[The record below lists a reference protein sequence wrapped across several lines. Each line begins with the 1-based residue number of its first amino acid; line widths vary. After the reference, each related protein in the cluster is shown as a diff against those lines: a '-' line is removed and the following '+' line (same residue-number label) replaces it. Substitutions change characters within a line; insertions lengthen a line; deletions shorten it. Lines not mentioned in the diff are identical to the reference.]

1 MNRMRLVIA
10 SAALLSMPLL
20 GAGCEN
26 AATTEALKTCSTKL
40 ESMQKSSSAQE
51 ATLKDLKKQLAEV
64 QGKVGELTK
73 ENEELKAAKS
83 PGKADAKKSEAVA
96 KGKKK

>member
-10 SAALLSMPLL
+10 SAALLSMPLVST
-20 GAGCEN
+20 GCED
-26 AATTEALKTCSTKL
+26 AATTEALKTCSTNL
-40 ESMQKSSSAQE
+40 ESIQKSSSAQE

-64 QGKVGELTK
+64 QGKIGVLTK
-73 ENEELKAAKS
+73 ENEDLKAGKPQAKS
-83 PGKADAKKSEAVA
+83 DAKSEPVG